1 MLTQSAKELFFLL
14 LCPADQDTSD
24 TREPATVAAAH
35 QGDSQT
41 PLGSLL
47 SDSFVIQSPTGHS
60 ALWLALNDLSITE
73 PDSAR
78 LELWV

>member
-1 MLTQSAKELFFLL
+1 MLTQGTKELFFLL

-24 TREPATVAAAH
+24 TREPATVTSAH
-35 QGDSQT
+35 QRDSQT
-41 PLGSLL
+41 PAGSFF
-47 SDSFVIQSPTGHS
+47 SDSFDMQSPTGLS

-78 LELWV
+78 LLLWV